1 MNGVHDMGGMHGF
14 GRVEIEKDEPVFHE
28 AWEGRVM
35 GMLLGTLR
43 QVWQLPGARFP
54 GRPLIESMAPVR
66 YLTASYYERFL
77 HALEMHAVEQ
87 GLVTRDELDAR
98 TERFRW
104 YPEGP
109 VPRQSVPTVAARAI
123 AALTVQARPEPSGP
137 LPQFKVGD
145 PVAARNLN
153 PTGHTR
159 LPRYICGKRSVI
171 ERINGWY
178 RLQDEEIEGLGPNP
192 QTVYTVQFPAREV
205 WGPSADPHLTVYLEM
220 WEGYLEPM
228 DQAARP

>member
-1 MNGVHDMGGMHGF
+1 MNSIHDMGGMHGF
-14 GRVEIEKDEPVFHE
+14 GRVEIERDEPVFHE

-35 GMLLGTLR
+35 GMLR
-43 QVWQLPGARFP
+43 QIRQLPGP
-54 GRPLIESMAPVR
+54 HPQGRPTIESMEPVR
-66 YLTASYYERFL
+66 YLMASYYERFL
-77 HALEMHAVEQ
+77 HVIEITTIEK
-87 GLVTRDELDAR
+87 GLVTREELDAR
-98 TERFRW
+98 TELFRQH
-104 YPEGP
+104 PAAS
-109 VPRQSVPTVAARAI
+109 VSRRSVPTVAARAI
-123 AALTVQARPEPSGP
+123 ASLTVQARPEPSGP

-159 LPRYICGKRSVI
+159 LPRYIRGKRGVI

-192 QTVYTVQFPAREV
+192 QTIYTVQFPAREV
-205 WGPSADPHLTVYLEM
+205 WGPRADPHLTVYLEM
-220 WEGYLEPM
+220 WEGYLEPV